1 MLKKTTCTLLLAAAL
16 FAAPPLPVPAG
27 RGAWLGP
34 APAAASDDYLV
45 QTTFAVRQMEIQMRR
60 FTSRAS
66 EVDTLTRCSF
76 EKGRREYYRAREA
89 LLAKVERA
97 KKSPEAASWLKTEI
111 EADLKRL
118 QKTYERAISCYR

>member
-1 MLKKTTCTLLLAAAL
+1 MKKTTCTLLLAAAL
-16 FAAPPLPVPAG
+16 LAAVPVPGPAG
-27 RGAWLGP
+27 RGALLGP
-34 APAAASDDYLV
+34 NPAAASDDYLV

-89 LLAKVERA
+89 LLAKVEKA
-97 KKSPEAASWLKTEI
+97 KKNPESAAWLKNEI
-111 EADLKRL
+111 ESDLKRL